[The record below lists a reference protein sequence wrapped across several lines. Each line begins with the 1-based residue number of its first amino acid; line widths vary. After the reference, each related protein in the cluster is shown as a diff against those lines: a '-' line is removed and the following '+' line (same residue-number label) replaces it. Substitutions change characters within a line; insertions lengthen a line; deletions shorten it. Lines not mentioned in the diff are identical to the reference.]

1 MFIISPDTL
10 MVVRTSTIGASGM
23 LTVELPVYVTVPLS
37 LEEKSKIVITCVCG
51 DDPSYLKFRLVI

>member
-1 MFIISPDTL
+1 MLIISPDSL

-37 LEEKSKIVITCVCG
+37 LEELFES
-51 DDPSYLKFRLVI
+51 LKL